1 MLIGKNSLTRKQTLA
16 SINIL
21 LLHYYPIS
29 YRLLSIAYLVPH
41 IAVTSAVR
49 FLHAS
54 VRLSDEKQL
63 DGRQDRPVDQVQASE
78 VNVDDTRLSDLEW
91 NSLNDHTKK
100 IALLAW
106 KKRELIPKD
115 FLTHP
120 DHKERFLNVQEI
132 YEQIKSEPG
141 FRSSEDPKFR
151 SIKDIPVNS
160 DYADTHDY
168 IVEDPSNPGQALYLD
183 QDEYTR
189 LQNTCISNKKRLRTI
204 KSPGFTNALKFPP
217 RPGTSYRSKWLNLKC
232 KEVQPFIQ
240 TDLFSWASY
249 INPSI
254 ATQDK
259 LAKTRPS
266 TAPLAPRSPITKA
279 TGQLVRYWS
288 TLQAIT
294 TVYKLNSE
302 LSWLLV
308 SLGLVFMSQWY
319 YSSLAHTCNIY
330 KEAKRLLLKY
340 LSGSPEFVSRKVVL
354 SIDKHGLPRI
364 IPAHIRILIRGG
376 NEMAI
381 KVTLLGLDTPKMFVY
396 LGADNTDTI
405 VQPSSAR
412 PRTVHVFGS
421 FSYIFEIVLS
431 KLYGEVKVSS
441 KLSMFIDCLSTL
453 TSELSCLKL
462 FFTSKAG
469 PNGHA
474 LLSSPLDAVA
484 LLTSPARKH
493 IEDYC
498 HSIGC
503 SSFYTYLI
511 RVGHIT
517 QSFLNL
523 LYDVAERL
531 SDCSRARPVEGRIS
545 RVYTAYGKCRLV
557 AIPTYF
563 VQVLF
568 RPLHLLVFTILRR
581 IPTDSTFD
589 QQAGAERVV
598 QTGGKSL
605 RSFDL
610 SAATDRLPLSI
621 QVGIVYLLAKI
632 SGLGPVQSAKLS
644 QAWMGIIQSTLFRYT
659 RIGKRNV
666 PVRFRDI
673 KYGCGHP
680 MGTYSSWAVFS
691 LTHHLLVQFCAY
703 HVLLSK
709 YKSDHVDTHLDTP
722 CDESTKSWL
731 VHMLERASPGLF
743 KNLWYTRYQMLGDD
757 IVFFANTSFEKAVSD
772 LYLDLMP
779 SLGVEI
785 HPSKGFDST
794 NGSFEFAKMFI
805 RDGKCL
811 NDLRWG
817 EWAGQYQPGMVVNA
831 ARQAIGR
838 NFELADLRVFVVG
851 VLGLI
856 PVNIEKKLSHFLQVE
871 SLWEK
876 TFASLS
882 KEAPYLLCLVLRL
895 NMSVYQIGVHSWV
908 SYCMGTAQLPCIG
921 QPTSLYDREYFRIE
935 RILDLIRLVTVGPS
949 KVFKFVASI
958 DNAIIATVFSFFK
971 KRVYPWDTGDRHLA
985 EFRGRLRSLLLYT
998 QIGFAFFLSHPALI
1012 SLDVTTSSFDD
1023 RNREDLEGGYGLLEY
1038 APEMAI
1044 TLDENIKNSDAAE
1057 LDKIPCI
1064 SYNSD
1069 IKAFKL
1075 CSSLCMVYH
1084 TVNEGADAAVTE
1096 DTLDFNIQS
1105 FVRCVRPLKV
1115 AVYTECEK
1123 HVNAARSSVAT
1134 WVYPSMSQLLLTDG
1148 SQYTFAA
1155 EYFGLE
1161 KLIGKTSKRPFMHL
1175 KPSYRDV
1182 LSYDPYGLPTFFPDE
1197 IVSDSLKALKEDKY
1211 DLLIDI
1217 ATNNH
1222 PSDLASFG
1230 GFGFSPNAQQQV
1242 VVSDDFW

>member
-1 MLIGKNSLTRKQTLA
+1 MSLVGKNSLTRKQTLA
-16 SINIL
+16 SLNIL

-29 YRLLSIAYLVPH
+29 YRLLSLVYLVPR
-41 IAVTSAVR
+41 VVVGEAVR
-49 FLHAS
+49 LLHTS
-54 VRLSDEKQL
+54 LPLSHEKPQAEKKENL
-63 DGRQDRPVDQVQASE
+63 SDQVQASE
-78 VNVDDTRLSDLEW
+78 VNADDTSLSDLEW
-91 NSLNDHTKK
+91 NSLSLHTQK

-106 KKRELIPKD
+106 KKRELVPKD
-115 FLTHP
+115 FLSNA
-120 DHKERFLNVQEI
+120 DHRERYLNVQEI

-204 KSPGFTNALKFPP
+204 KSPGFTNNLKFPP
-217 RPGTSYRSKWLNLKC
+217 RPGASYRSKWLNSKY

-266 TAPLAPRSPITKA
+266 TAPLAPRSPITRA
-279 TGQLVRYWS
+279 TGQIVRYWS

-294 TVYKLNSE
+294 TIYKLNSE

-308 SLGLVFMSQWY
+308 SMGLVFMSQWY
-319 YSSLAHTCNIY
+319 YSSLAHTCSIF

-340 LSGSPEFVSRKVVL
+340 LAGTPELVSRGVVL

-364 IPAHIRILIRGG
+364 IPAHVRILIRSGH
-376 NEMAI
+376 EMAI

-405 VQPSSAR
+405 VQPSTAV

-431 KLYGEVKVSS
+431 SLYGEAKVSS
-441 KLSMFIDCLSTL
+441 KSSMFIDYLSTL

-474 LLSSPLDAVA
+474 LLSSPLDAIA

-493 IEDYC
+493 IELYC
-498 HSIGC
+498 ESIQC
-503 SSFYTYLI
+503 SGFYAYII
-511 RVGHIT
+511 RVGKIA
-517 QSFLNL
+517 QSFYGL
-523 LYDVAERL
+523 LLDSAETI
-531 SDCSRARPVEGRIS
+531 SDLQRYSPVEGRIS

-568 RPLHLLVFTILRR
+568 RPLHLLIFSIFRH

-589 QQAGAERVV
+589 QQAGARRVV
-598 QTGGKSL
+598 ETGGKHL

-621 QVGIVYLLAKI
+621 QTGIVYLLAKI
-632 SGLGPVQSAKLS
+632 SGLTPAQSAKLS
-644 QAWMGIIQSTLFRYT
+644 QAWTGIIQNTLFRYT
-659 RIGKRNV
+659 RIGKRNM
-666 PVRFRDI
+666 PVKSRDI

-680 MGTYSSWAVFS
+680 MGTYSSWAAFS
-691 LTHHLLVQFCAY
+691 LTHHLIIQFCAY
-703 HVLLSK
+703 LVLLNK
-709 YKSDHVDTHLDTP
+709 YRPEHPDALLSTP
-722 CDESTKSWL
+722 CDETAKSWL
-731 VHMLERASPGLF
+731 THMLTNMSHTSF
-743 KNLWYTRYQMLGDD
+743 KKMWYMRYQMLGDD
-757 IVFFANTSFEKAVSD
+757 VVFFANTSFERAVSD

-779 SLGVEI
+779 LLGVSI

-831 ARQAIGR
+831 ARQAIAR
-838 NFELADLRVFVVG
+838 NFELSDLKTFVIG
-851 VLGLI
+851 VIGLI
-856 PVNIEKKLSHFLQVE
+856 PSNIEKKLSHFLRVE
-871 SLWEK
+871 SFWDK
-876 TFASLS
+876 TFLSLS
-882 KEAPYLLCLVLRL
+882 KEDPYLLCLVLRL
-895 NMSVYQIGVHSWV
+895 NMSVYQVSIHSWV
-908 SYCMGTAQLPCIG
+908 SYCMGTAQLPCIEY
-921 QPTSLYDREYFRIE
+921 PTSTYAREYFRID
-935 RILDLIRLVTVGPS
+935 RILELISLVIAGPP
-949 KVFKFVASI
+949 KMFKFIASI
-958 DNAIIATVFSFFK
+958 DNAIISTIFSFFK
-971 KRVYPWDTGDRHLA
+971 KRVYPWDTGDKHLS
-985 EFRGRLRSLLLYT
+985 EFRRRLRCILLYT
-998 QIGFAFFLSHPALI
+998 PLGFAFFLTHPILLSIDSSSA
-1012 SLDVTTSSFDD
+1012 SFDD
-1023 RNREDLEGGYGLLEY
+1023 RNREDLEIGYESLEY
-1038 APEMAI
+1038 SPELA
-1044 TLDENIKNSDAAE
+1044 LEVDRNIKNCDVAE

-1069 IKAFKL
+1069 IKAIKL
-1075 CSSLCMVYH
+1075 CSTLCTVYH
-1084 TVNEGADAAVTE
+1084 MVNEGTDAVMT
-1096 DTLDFNIQS
+1096 DDSLDFNIQS
-1105 FVRCVRPLKV
+1105 FVNCIRPFKM
-1115 AVYTECEK
+1115 AIHTECEK
-1123 HVNAARSSVAT
+1123 HVNAARSAVAT
-1134 WVYPSMSQLLLTDG
+1134 WVYPSMHRLLLTDG
-1148 SQYTFAA
+1148 SAYTFAA
-1155 EYFGLE
+1155 EYFGIE
-1161 KLIGKTSKRPFMHL
+1161 TVYGKLSKKPFEHL
-1175 KPSYRDV
+1175 KPSYRDI
-1182 LSYDPYGLPTFFPDE
+1182 LSYDPYGVPTFFNDE
-1197 IVSDSLKALKEDKY
+1197 IVSDALKALKEDNMTM
-1211 DLLIDI
+1211 IVDI
-1217 ATNNH
+1217 SNNNH
-1222 PSDLASFG
+1222 SSDFTFG
-1230 GFGFSPNAQQQV
+1230 TGTGFPGGQQV
-1242 VVSDDFW
+1242 VVCDDSFF

>member
-1 MLIGKNSLTRKQTLA
+1 MSLIGKNSLTRKQTLA

-21 LLHYYPIS
+21 LLQFYPIS
-29 YRLLSIAYLVPH
+29 YRLLSLVYLVPRV
-41 IAVTSAVR
+41 AVTEAVR
-49 FLHAS
+49 LLHTS
-54 VRLSDEKQL
+54 LPLSNEKPQAEKKDNL
-63 DGRQDRPVDQVQASE
+63 SDQVQASE
-78 VNVDDTRLSDLEW
+78 VNADDTSLSDLEW
-91 NSLNDHTKK
+91 DSLSDHTRK

-106 KKRELIPKD
+106 KKRELVPKD
-115 FLTHP
+115 FLSSP
-120 DHKERFLNVQEI
+120 DHRERYLNVQEI

-204 KSPGFTNALKFPP
+204 KSPGFTNNLKFPP
-217 RPGTSYRSKWLNLKC
+217 RPGSSYRSKWLNSKY

-240 TDLFSWASY
+240 TDIFSWASY

-259 LAKTRPS
+259 LARTRPS
-266 TAPLAPRSPITKA
+266 TAPLAPRSPITRA
-279 TGQLVRYWS
+279 TGQIVRYWS
-288 TLQAIT
+288 TLQSVT
-294 TVYKLNSE
+294 TIYNLDSE

-308 SLGLVFMSQWY
+308 SMGLVFMSQWY
-319 YSSLAHTCNIY
+319 YSSLAHTCSIF
-330 KEAKRLLLKY
+330 KEAKRLLMKY
-340 LSGSPEFVSRKVVL
+340 LAGTPEFVSRGVVL

-364 IPAHIRILIRGG
+364 IPAHIRILIRSG

-405 VQPSSAR
+405 VQPSTAV

-431 KLYGEVKVSS
+431 KLYGEAKGSTKS
-441 KLSMFIDCLSTL
+441 SMFIDYLSTL

-462 FFTSKAG
+462 MFTSKAG

-474 LLSSPLDAVA
+474 LLSSPLDAIA
-484 LLTSPARKH
+484 LLKSPALKY
-493 IEDYC
+493 IELYC
-498 HSIGC
+498 KSIQC
-503 SSFYTYLI
+503 SGFYAYII
-511 RVGHIT
+511 RLGNI
-517 QSFLNL
+517 SAAFYKL
-523 LYDVAERL
+523 LLDSAETI
-531 SDCSRARPVEGRIS
+531 SDLQRYSPVEGRIS

-568 RPLHLLVFTILRR
+568 RPLHLLVFSIFRH

-589 QQAGAERVV
+589 QQAGAQRVMS
-598 QTGGKSL
+598 TGGKAL

-621 QVGIVYLLAKI
+621 QTGIVYLLAKI
-632 SGLGPVQSAKLS
+632 SGLTPAQSAMLS
-644 QAWMGIIQSTLFRYT
+644 EAWTGIIQNTLFRYT
-659 RIGKRNV
+659 RIGKRNM
-666 PVRFRDI
+666 PVKSRDI

-691 LTHHLLVQFCAY
+691 LTHHLIVQFCAY
-703 HVLLSK
+703 HVLLSR
-709 YKSDHVDTHLDTP
+709 YKPDHPDTHLDTP
-722 CDESTKSWL
+722 CDETTRSWL
-731 VHMLERASPGLF
+731 AHMLERASPGLF
-743 KNLWYTRYQMLGDD
+743 KNLWYMRYQMLGDD
-757 IVFFANTSFEKAVSD
+757 IVFFANTSFERAVSD

-817 EWAGQYQPGMVVNA
+817 EWAGQYQPGMAVNA
-831 ARQAIGR
+831 ARQAVSR
-838 NFELADLRVFVVG
+838 NFELSNLRSFIVG
-851 VLGLI
+851 VIGLL
-856 PVNIEKKLSHFLQVE
+856 PVNIEKKLIHFLQVD
-871 SLWEK
+871 SLWSK
-876 TFASLS
+876 SFADLA
-882 KEAPYLLCLVLRL
+882 KESPYLLCLLLRL
-895 NMSVYQIGVHSWV
+895 NMSVYQVSIHSWV
-908 SYCMGTAQLPCIG
+908 SYCMGTAQLPCIEY
-921 QPTSLYDREYFRIE
+921 PTDSYAREYFRID
-935 RILDLIRLVTVGPS
+935 RILDLIGLVTAGPS

-958 DNAIIATVFSFFK
+958 DNAIIATIFSFFK
-971 KRVYPWDTGDRHLA
+971 KRVFPWDTGDKHLA

-998 QIGFAFFLSHPALI
+998 QLGFAFFLSHPALI
-1012 SLDVTTSSFDD
+1012 SLDISTSSFDD
-1023 RNREDLEGGYGLLEY
+1023 RNKEDLVDGYSLLEY
-1038 APEMAI
+1038 SPELAI
-1044 TLDENIKNSDAAE
+1044 KLDENIKNSDAAE
-1057 LDKIPCI
+1057 LDKTPCV

-1069 IKAFKL
+1069 IKAIKL
-1075 CSSLCMVYH
+1075 CSTLCTVYHMVY
-1084 TVNEGADAAVTE
+1084 NGADEIMT
-1096 DTLDFNIQS
+1096 DDSLDFNIQS
-1105 FVRCVRPLKV
+1105 FVNCVRPFKM
-1115 AVYTECEK
+1115 AIHTECEK
-1123 HVNAARSSVAT
+1123 HVNAARSAVAT
-1134 WVYPSMSQLLLTDG
+1134 WVYPSMQQLLLTDG
-1148 SQYTFAA
+1148 TTYSYAA
-1155 EYFGLE
+1155 EYFGIE
-1161 KLIGKTSKRPFMHL
+1161 RVYGKLSKKPFEHL

-1182 LSYDPYGLPTFFPDE
+1182 LSYDPYGLPTFFDE
-1197 IVSDSLKALKEDKY
+1197 RIVSDAVKALKEDNMTMI
-1211 DLLIDI
+1211 IDI
-1217 ATNNH
+1217 SNNNH
-1222 PSDLASFG
+1222 PSDFVFG
-1230 GFGFSPNAQQQV
+1230 TGMGFPGGQQV
-1242 VVSDDFW
+1242 VVCDDSFM